1 MIMTGILFIIL
12 IPIVFTLIALNLSH
26 PSKRGG
32 RSGDGGYY
40 GPYDGGHDSA
50 GSCDTGFGGGDCGG
64 GGGGE

>member
-1 MIMTGILFIIL
+1 MTMTGILFIIL
-12 IPIVFTLIALNLSH
+12 IPIVFTIIALNFTDS
-26 PSKRGG
+26 SKRGY